1 MLIDWTLSYN
11 PISYPMDD
19 SVIGVWFK
27 KKRCPIELNCGIVFL
42 SKYNNRENKRNKT
55 MDKIMVKCSFGQL
68 FCLICDFR
76 HLVFKSA
83 NLVPRFSK
91 YLTSPPPMHLL
102 LKQFTYR
109 IIKIQLRNV

>member
-42 SKYNNRENKRNKT
+42 SKYITE
-55 MDKIMVKCSFGQL
+55 KIKE
-68 FCLICDFR
+68 I
-76 HLVFKSA
+76 
-83 NLVPRFSK
+83 
-91 YLTSPPPMHLL
+91 
-102 LKQFTYR
+102 KQWT
-109 IIKIQLRNV
+109 K

>member
-42 SKYNNRENKRNKT
+42 SNTTIEKIKEINRP
-55 MDKIMVKCSFGQL
+55 F
-68 FCLICDFR
+68 
-76 HLVFKSA
+76 
-83 NLVPRFSK
+83 
-91 YLTSPPPMHLL
+91 
-102 LKQFTYR
+102 
-109 IIKIQLRNV
+109 